1 MNKNS
6 AFQLSDLPKFF
17 DLKKYE
23 ACATFGAAEWH
34 NNLMH
39 RTLRRGMATDH
50 RAHYLEE
57 LRRGADYFLNAPI
70 APPRELRDGDGYSK
84 NVFRSQVRDQTA
96 FELLV
101 GHSFVGGD
109 DDRAR
114 DYRDAFAIMDR
125 EMHGET
131 KYDQA
136 AARAYETLDV
146 PAWKMLNDVGIS
158 TSGEVLVS
166 VDLFASEEK
175 LVDDFRS
182 WLRVTRQAL
191 NVPSIQRRFARA
203 DFERWHQNR
212 ILAYLDLSFWAD
224 INGHKMTNQI
234 LGVAL
239 FPEEYN
245 IGLADRVR
253 KVVAPI
259 ALAAASP
266 VYVEA
271 LLSQALEETE
281 RK

>member
-1 MNKNS
+1 MIKNA

-23 ACATFGAAEWH
+23 ACATFGASEWH

-39 RTLRRGMATDH
+39 RTLRRSMAADH
-50 RAHYLEE
+50 RAHYLDE
-57 LRRGADYFLNAPI
+57 LRRGADHFLNAPI
-70 APPRELRDGDGYSK
+70 VAPRELRDGDGYSK

-101 GHSFVGGD
+101 GHSFLDGD
-109 DDRAR
+109 EDRACR
-114 DYRDAFAIMDR
+114 YRDAFAIMDR

-131 KYDQA
+131 KYDEA
-136 AARAYETLDV
+136 AAQAYEALDV
-146 PAWKMLNDVGIS
+146 PAWKMLNDLGTSI
-158 TSGEVLVS
+158 SGEVVVN

-175 LVDDFRS
+175 LVDDFRA
-182 WLRVTRQAL
+182 WLRVTREAL
-191 NVPSIQRRFARA
+191 NVPSIQRRFART

-212 ILAYLDLSFWAD
+212 VLAYLDLSFWAD
-224 INGHKMTNQI
+224 VNGHRLTNQI

-245 IGLADRVR
+245 IGLADRIR

-266 VYVEA
+266 VYIEA
-271 LLSQALEETE
+271 LLSQALEEAE